1 MLLKMAQTSHY
12 IDRRGAKKESTGLI
26 TLFYGRVTKRH
37 LNLSTS
43 TSLTI
48 YGNLGHFYE
57 MTNQ

>member
-37 LNLSTS
+37 LNLT
-43 TSLTI
+43 L
-48 YGNLGHFYE
+48 L
-57 MTNQ
+57 